1 MAIDNNESY
10 YNNLLLENL
19 DNNIP
24 VVRTTETPIHPILE
38 KNASK
43 VPLAVSERYKN
54 LSTENMMKQL

>member
-19 DNNIP
+19 DNSIP
-24 VVRTTETPIHPILE
+24 VVRTTETPIRLTPE

-43 VPLAVSERYKN
+43 IPLAV
-54 LSTENMMKQL
+54 STENMMKQL

>member
-19 DNNIP
+19 DNSIP
-24 VVRTTETPIHPILE
+24 VVRTTETPIRLTPE

-43 VPLAVSERYKN
+43 IPLAVSQRYKN